1 MGKAPLT
8 AIKHAWESLCMR
20 CAKAIMAQHHTSNIR
35 ATHSISATISAG
47 ARLSIMAVLNFVR
60 LIFLLSPFLLSI
72 PQIARASEASAY
84 AAIDESIFDT
94 PSLGQSAQ
102 FGPFIIVSATEA
114 RLNGATDEA
123 TPGQF
128 RQMIKAYPGI
138 KRISMIDCP
147 GTENDD
153 ANLEVAR
160 MIRKAGIN
168 THVPAEGS
176 VHSGGVELFLA
187 GLKRTYE
194 KGAQFGVH
202 SWIDEDGMQA
212 DDVPANDPI
221 NMAYIR
227 YYQEVGLPPQT
238 ARAFYAFTNQTAF
251 DSIHYMSEQELA
263 RFQIA
268 N

>member
-8 AIKHAWESLCMR
+8 AIQHAWESLYVR
-20 CAKAIMAQHHTSNIR
+20 FATAIMVQQHSLNIR
-35 ATHSISATISAG
+35 ATQSITASIGAG
-47 ARLSIMAVLNFVR
+47 ARLSIVAVLNFIR
-60 LIFLLSPFLLSI
+60 ILFLLSPFLLSI

-84 AAIDESIFDT
+84 AEIDASIFDA
-94 PSLGQSAQ
+94 PSFGENAQ
-102 FGPFIIVSATEA
+102 FGPFTILSAAEA
-114 RLNGATDEA
+114 HLNGATDEA
-123 TPGQF
+123 TPDQF

-160 MIRKAGIN
+160 MIRKAGIS
-168 THVPAEGS
+168 THVPANGS
-176 VHSGGVELFLA
+176 VRSGGVELFLA

-212 DDVPANDPI
+212 RDVPANDPI
-221 NMAYIR
+221 NAAYIS
-227 YYQEVGLPPQT
+227 YYQEVGLTPQT

-263 RFQIA
+263 RFQIT

>member
-1 MGKAPLT
+1 M
-8 AIKHAWESLCMR
+8 
-20 CAKAIMAQHHTSNIR
+20 AKQHVSNNR
-35 ATHSISATISAG
+35 ATQNIAATIVAG
-47 ARLSIMAVLNFVR
+47 TRLSIMAALNFIRFV
-60 LIFLLSPFLLSI
+60 FLLSPFFLSL

-84 AAIDESIFDT
+84 AAIDDSVFDT
-94 PSLGQSAQ
+94 PTLGEKRQ
-102 FGPFIIVSATEA
+102 FGPFRIITATQA
-114 RLNGATDEA
+114 QLNGATDEA
-123 TPGQF
+123 TPDQF
-128 RQMIKAYPGI
+128 RQMIKQYPGI

-168 THVPAEGS
+168 THVPADGS
-176 VHSGGVELFLA
+176 VRSGGVELFLA
-187 GLKRTYE
+187 GLKRTYD

-212 DDVPANDPI
+212 SDVPANDPI
-221 NMAYIR
+221 NAAYIN
-227 YYQEVGLPPQT
+227 YYQEVGLPLQT

-251 DSIHYMSEQELA
+251 NDIHYMSEQELA

>member
-1 MGKAPLT
+1 
-8 AIKHAWESLCMR
+8 
-20 CAKAIMAQHHTSNIR
+20 MA
-35 ATHSISATISAG
+35 A
-47 ARLSIMAVLNFVR
+47 LNFIRFV
-60 LIFLLSPFLLSI
+60 FLLSPFFLSL

-84 AAIDESIFDT
+84 AAIDDSVFDT
-94 PSLGQSAQ
+94 PTLGEKRQ
-102 FGPFIIVSATEA
+102 FGPFRIITATQA
-114 RLNGATDEA
+114 QLNGATDEA
-123 TPGQF
+123 TPDQF
-128 RQMIKAYPGI
+128 RQMIKQYPGI

-168 THVPAEGS
+168 THVPADGS
-176 VHSGGVELFLA
+176 VRSGGVELFLA
-187 GLKRTYE
+187 GLKRTYD

-212 DDVPANDPI
+212 SDVPANDPI
-221 NMAYIR
+221 NAAYIN
-227 YYQEVGLPPQT
+227 YYQEVGLPLQT

-251 DSIHYMSEQELA
+251 NDIHYMSEQELA

>member
-8 AIKHAWESLCMR
+8 AFKYTWESLDVR
-20 CAKAIMAQHHTSNIR
+20 FAKAIMAQQHSLNIR
-35 ATHSISATISAG
+35 ATRSISASIGVG
-47 ARLSIMAVLNFVR
+47 ARLSIMAVLNFIR
-60 LIFLLSPFLLSI
+60 ILFLLSPFFLSL
-72 PQIARASEASAY
+72 PQIARANEANAY
-84 AAIDESIFDT
+84 AAIDNSIFDT
-94 PSLGQSAQ
+94 SSLGESAQ
-102 FGPFIIVSATEA
+102 FGPFTIVSAAEA
-114 RLNGATDEA
+114 HLNGATDEA
-123 TPGQF
+123 TPSQF
-128 RQMIKAYPGI
+128 RQMITQYPGI

-160 MIRKAGIN
+160 MIHKAGIS
-168 THVPAEGS
+168 THVPANGS
-176 VHSGGVELFLA
+176 VRSGGVELFLA

-212 DDVPANDPI
+212 RDVPANDPI
-221 NMAYIR
+221 NAAYIG

-263 RFQIA
+263 RFQIT

>member
-8 AIKHAWESLCMR
+8 AIKYAWESLYVR
-20 CAKAIMAQHHTSNIR
+20 FAKAIMAQQHTFNSR
-35 ATHSISATISAG
+35 ATRSISASIGAG

-60 LIFLLSPFLLSI
+60 VVFLLSPFLLSL
-72 PQIARASEASAY
+72 PQIAQASEASAY
-84 AAIDESIFDT
+84 AAIDDSIFET
-94 PSLGQSAQ
+94 PSLGEHAQ
-102 FGPFIIVSATEA
+102 FGPFTIINAAEA
-114 RLNGATDEA
+114 QLNGVTDEA
-123 TPGQF
+123 TPSQF
-128 RQMIKAYPGI
+128 RQMIKAYPTI

-160 MIRKAGIN
+160 MIRKAGIS
-168 THVPAEGS
+168 THVPADGS
-176 VHSGGVELFLA
+176 VRSGGVELFLA

-212 DDVPANDPI
+212 SDVTANDPI
-221 NMAYIR
+221 NAAYIG
-227 YYQEVGLPPQT
+227 YYQEVGLPPHT

-251 DSIHYMSEQELA
+251 NDIHYMSEQELA

>member
-1 MGKAPLT
+1 MGKTPLT
-8 AIKHAWESLCMR
+8 AIKYAWESLSVR
-20 CAKAIMAQHHTSNIR
+20 FAEHIMAQQHASNIR
-35 ATHSISATISAG
+35 ATHSISATIRAG
-47 ARLSIMAVLNFVR
+47 ARLSIMAALNFIRIV
-60 LIFLLSPFLLSI
+60 FLLSPFLLSI

-84 AAIDESIFDT
+84 TAIDESIFDT
-94 PSLGQSAQ
+94 PSLWENAR
-102 FGPFIIVSATEA
+102 FGPFVIVSASEA
-114 RLNGATDEA
+114 QLNGATDEA
-123 TPGQF
+123 TPRQF
-128 RQMIKAYPGI
+128 RQMIKVYPGI

-153 ANLEVAR
+153 ANFEVAR
-160 MIRKAGIN
+160 LIRKAGIS
-168 THVPAEGS
+168 THVPANGS
-176 VHSGGVELFLA
+176 VRSGGVELFLA

-194 KGAQFGVH
+194 KGAEFGVH
-202 SWIDEDGMQA
+202 SWIDEDGLQA

-221 NMAYIR
+221 NAAYIR

>member
-1 MGKAPLT
+1 MGKMPLT
-8 AIKHAWESLCMR
+8 AITYAWESLYVR
-20 CAKAIMAQHHTSNIR
+20 FATAIMAQQHLTDIR
-35 ATHSISATISAG
+35 ATQSISASIGAG
-47 ARLSIMAVLNFVR
+47 ARLSIMTMLNFIR
-60 LIFLLSPFLLSI
+60 ILFLLSPFFLSL
-72 PQIARASEASAY
+72 PQIALANEASAY
-84 AAIDESIFDT
+84 AAIDDSIFDT
-94 PSLGQSAQ
+94 PSLGESLQ
-102 FGPFIIVSATEA
+102 FGPFNIINADEA
-114 RLNGATDEA
+114 QLNGATDEA
-123 TPGQF
+123 TPDQF

-160 MIRKAGIN
+160 MIRKAGIS
-168 THVPAEGS
+168 THVPANGS
-176 VHSGGVELFLA
+176 VRSGGVELFLA

-212 DDVPANDPI
+212 HDVPANDPI
-221 NMAYIR
+221 NAAYIS

-263 RFQIA
+263 RFQIT

>member
-1 MGKAPLT
+1 MGKDPLT
-8 AIKHAWESLCMR
+8 AIKNAWVSPHMR
-20 CAKAIMAQHHTSNIR
+20 CATAIMARQQRSNNR
-35 ATHSISATISAG
+35 ATQNISATIVAG
-47 ARLSIMAVLNFVR
+47 VSLSIMTTLNFIR
-60 LIFLLSPFLLSI
+60 LVFLLSPFLLSL
-72 PQIARASEASAY
+72 PQIARANAASAY
-84 AAIDESIFDT
+84 AAIDDSIFET
-94 PSLGQSAQ
+94 PSLGQKAR
-102 FGPFIIVSATEA
+102 FGPFTIISATEA
-114 RLNGATDEA
+114 QLDGATDEA

-128 RQMIKAYPGI
+128 RAMIRQYPGI

-160 MIRKAGIN
+160 MIRKAGIS
-168 THVPAEGS
+168 THVPADGS
-176 VHSGGVELFLA
+176 VRSGGVELFLA
-187 GLKRTYE
+187 GMKRTYD

-212 DDVPANDPI
+212 GDVAADDPI
-221 NMAYIR
+221 NAAYIN
-227 YYQEVGLPPQT
+227 YYQEVGLPPHT

-251 DSIHYMSEQELA
+251 NDIHYMSEQELA

>member
-8 AIKHAWESLCMR
+8 AIKYAWESLYVR
-20 CAKAIMAQHHTSNIR
+20 FAKIIMAQQHSLNIR
-35 ATHSISATISAG
+35 ATRSISASIGAG
-47 ARLSIMAVLNFVR
+47 ARLSIMMVLNFIRVV
-60 LIFLLSPFLLSI
+60 FLLSPFFLSL
-72 PQIARASEASAY
+72 PQIARASETSAY
-84 AAIDESIFDT
+84 AAIDESIFDM
-94 PSLGQSAQ
+94 PSLGESAQ
-102 FGPFIIVSATEA
+102 FGPFIMVSAAEA
-114 RLNGATDEA
+114 QLNGETDSA
-123 TPGQF
+123 TPDQF

-160 MIRKAGIN
+160 MIRKAGIS
-168 THVPAEGS
+168 THVPADGS
-176 VHSGGVELFLA
+176 VRSGGVELFLA

-202 SWIDEDGMQA
+202 SWIDENGMQA
-212 DDVPANDPI
+212 DDVSANDPI
-221 NMAYIR
+221 NAAYIN
-227 YYQEVGLPPQT
+227 YYQEVGLAPQT

>member
-8 AIKHAWESLCMR
+8 AIKYIWESLSVR
-20 CAKAIMAQHHTSNIR
+20 FAITMMAQQHSLNIR
-35 ATHSISATISAG
+35 ATHSISTSIGAG
-47 ARLSIMAVLNFVR
+47 ARLSIMAMLNFIRIV
-60 LIFLLSPFLLSI
+60 FLLSPFFLSI
-72 PQIARASEASAY
+72 PQIARANEPSAY
-84 AAIDESIFDT
+84 AAIDDSIFEA
-94 PSLGQSAQ
+94 PSLGEHAQ
-102 FGPFIIVSATEA
+102 FGPFLIISAVEA
-114 RLNGATDEA
+114 QLNGATDEA
-123 TPGQF
+123 TPDQF
-128 RQMIKAYPGI
+128 RQMIKAYPAI
-138 KRISMIDCP
+138 KRIIMIDCP

-168 THVPAEGS
+168 THVPADGS
-176 VHSGGVELFLA
+176 VRSGGVELFLA
-187 GLKRTYE
+187 GMKRTYE

-212 DDVPANDPI
+212 SDVASDDPI
-221 NMAYIR
+221 NAAYIG

-238 ARAFYAFTNQTAF
+238 ARAFYDFTNQTAF
-251 DSIHYMSEQELA
+251 NDIHYMNEQELA

>member
-1 MGKAPLT
+1 MGKKPLT
-8 AIKHAWESLCMR
+8 AITYAWESLCVRSAVSVMTQ
-20 CAKAIMAQHHTSNIR
+20 QHLLDIR

-47 ARLSIMAVLNFVR
+47 ARLSIMAVLNFIR
-60 LIFLLSPFLLSI
+60 LVFLLSPFFLSI
-72 PQIARASEASAY
+72 PQIARANEASAY
-84 AAIDESIFDT
+84 AAIDGSIFGT
-94 PSLGQSAQ
+94 PSLGESAQ

-114 RLNGATDEA
+114 KLNGATDEA
-123 TPGQF
+123 TPSQF
-128 RQMIKAYPGI
+128 RQMIEAYPGI

-160 MIRKAGIN
+160 MIRKAGIS
-168 THVPAEGS
+168 THVPANGS
-176 VHSGGVELFLA
+176 VRSGGVELFLA

-212 DDVPANDPI
+212 HDVPANDPI
-221 NMAYIR
+221 NAAYIS

>member
-1 MGKAPLT
+1 
-8 AIKHAWESLCMR
+8 
-20 CAKAIMAQHHTSNIR
+20 MAQQHTSNIR

-47 ARLSIMAVLNFVR
+47 ARLSIMAVLNFIRFV
-60 LIFLLSPFLLSI
+60 FLLSPFFLSI

-94 PSLGQSAQ
+94 PSLGEGAQ

-123 TPGQF
+123 TPSQF

-176 VHSGGVELFLA
+176 VRSGGVELFLA

-212 DDVPANDPI
+212 GDVPANDPI

-227 YYQEVGLPPQT
+227 YYQEVGLPSQT